1 MDKFIV
7 NGFTGANL
15 AALLEESSGI
25 SMKDKPLPD
34 KFKILTTEC
43 TYIFWAN
50 TGLVEVEENK

>member
-34 KFKILTTEC
+34 KLKILTTEC

-50 TGLVEVEENK
+50 TGLVEVE